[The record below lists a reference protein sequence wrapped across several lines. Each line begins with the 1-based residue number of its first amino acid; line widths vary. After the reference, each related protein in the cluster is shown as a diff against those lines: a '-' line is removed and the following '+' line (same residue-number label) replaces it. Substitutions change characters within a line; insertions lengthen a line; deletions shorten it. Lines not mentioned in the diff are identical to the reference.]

1 MESNKSARGAAAR
14 HPLAAGRAGG
24 KRLQKTRAA
33 LAVAI
38 LACVGAA
45 GISMPAAAFDGW
57 HLENATAIPGK
68 GAGWDYVSL
77 DAARNR
83 LFIGHRGQGLQVYD
97 IATRKLIKVIGT
109 TASDSSNGATLMPE
123 FDLGISYNEN
133 GTITPFKLSTLDAQP
148 SIKLGE
154 DLDAT
159 HYDPAT
165 KRIVV
170 NMAAGKDGT
179 ELIVLE
185 APSLKAVGTIKVTT
199 KKPEHAEADGKGNF
213 YMASRDENSVYR
225 INTKDMKVT
234 AQWPTPGCAQT
245 NGLALDVANNRIFL
259 GCRGSATVKPSF
271 AVMNAETGAIV
282 YTHEIGGG
290 NDDVIY
296 DAELKR
302 VFLANGVNAV
312 LNVFEQVNADTYK
325 PSEALGTQAG
335 VRTMA
340 IDPKTKKIYAVT
352 AEGSADY
359 SKKITTSVSPYYANT
374 FFTDKFYVL
383 TYSK

>member
-1 MESNKSARGAAAR
+1 MGAASVS
-14 HPLAAGRAGG
+14 
-24 KRLQKTRAA
+24 T
-33 LAVAI
+33 
-38 LACVGAA
+38 
-45 GISMPAAAFDGW
+45 PAAAFDGW

-77 DAARNR
+77 DAARNH

-97 IATRKLIKVIGT
+97 IATRKLVKVIGT
-109 TASDSSNGATLMPE
+109 TAADSSNGATLMPE

-133 GTITPFKLSTLDAQP
+133 GTITPFKLSTLEAQA
-148 SIKLGE
+148 SIKLGDE
-154 DLDAT
+154 LDST

-179 ELIVLE
+179 DLIVLE
-185 APSLKAVGTIKVTT
+185 APSLKVVGTIKVTT
-199 KKPEHAEADGKGNF
+199 KKPEHAEGDGKGNF

-225 INTKDMKVT
+225 IDTKDMKVT

-271 AVMNAETGAIV
+271 AVMNAENGAMV
-282 YTHEIGGG
+282 YTSEIGGG
-290 NDDVIY
+290 NDEVIY
-296 DAELKR
+296 DADLKR

-312 LNVFEQVNADTYK
+312 LNVFEQVSADSYK
-325 PSEALGTQAG
+325 PSEAMGTQAG

-340 IDPKTKKIYAVT
+340 MDPKTKKIYAVT
-352 AEGSADY
+352 ADGSADY
-359 SKKITTSVSPYYANT
+359 SKKITTTVSPYYANT
-374 FFTDKFYVL
+374 FFTDRFYVL